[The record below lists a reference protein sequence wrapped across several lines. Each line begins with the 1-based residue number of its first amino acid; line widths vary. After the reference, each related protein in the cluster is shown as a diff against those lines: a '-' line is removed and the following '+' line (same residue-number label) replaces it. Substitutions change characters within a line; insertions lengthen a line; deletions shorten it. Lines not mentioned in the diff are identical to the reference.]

1 MDRFFNMDSPIMR
14 FLSRLADL
22 MLLNFIFW
30 ITCIPVFTIGASW
43 TALSYVT
50 LKMVRNEESYIARG
64 FFKSFKQNFR
74 QATLIWLGY
83 LVVAAIFY
91 MDFRLVSLMD
101 GTMQSVMQVALLVL
115 AILVAVT
122 CVYTFPV
129 LAKFENTIPNTIRN
143 AFLISAGAPLRTVII
158 MVIVAAALILTFFT
172 STTFAYG
179 LLVWILCGF
188 ALIAFINARFFMK
201 SFERYIPESEN

>member
-91 MDFRLVSLMD
+91 MDFRLVSLMG

-158 MVIVAAALILTFFT
+158 MVIVASALILTFFT